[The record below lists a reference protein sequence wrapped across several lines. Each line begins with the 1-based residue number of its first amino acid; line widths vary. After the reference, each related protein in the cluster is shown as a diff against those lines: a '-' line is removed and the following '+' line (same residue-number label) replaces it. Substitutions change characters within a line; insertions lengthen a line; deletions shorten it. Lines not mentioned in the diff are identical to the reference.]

1 MQAADRISNQPPV
14 LLPYKCKA
22 SILFCVLAETKGYSF
37 SRQDFM
43 RFFAGN

>member
-22 SILFCVLAETKGYSF
+22 SILFCVLAET
-37 SRQDFM
+37 
-43 RFFAGN
+43 FFIISHRN